1 MSSNSS
7 ESPIDFEKANENDT
21 IIELQLGDVISI
33 SNPLNDKL
41 NNQTFIIDYID
52 KSKTFLINVDTIER
66 IKLKINED
74 GIIGDG
80 NIVKIALLSRSD
92 SPSYARQN
100 DLLPGKW
107 INIYFGGEFPVIITG
122 EITNLEEDMIEVQ
135 TIDGDTLYINFDYKG
150 LPEDLPI
157 ENIEIRE
164 KPQKPRKPEILE
176 EGEILEDENNGN
188 VEEVELPELSRHL
201 ETMATEKIE
210 IAVPTKNI
218 KNQLRE
224 FIMRADQIKFGDEE
238 LGPIV
243 QYVDVKSHAQRY
255 SIEVQVS
262 DLLDELLST
271 VPNAQRTPRVLD
283 NIHIII
289 ERFKQL
295 RQNFSSFDQYG
306 NIDAVIAVDASYK
319 PLEYYFKKFKQN
331 LYWILPVVKNIKKIY
346 DANKLD
352 TDENPDIVN
361 IQLNTN
367 LAKIDEIIQNYESNT
382 LPTEQNNY
390 SALYNELNPSF
401 TPFDL
406 IGDENSGILSEKKV
420 NCDLNVI
427 IDNLEDMYSSIF
439 SNNSVRTR
447 RFVIEKYNLGLTK
460 LNTLNSTSS
469 QLITTRVNMTPN
481 DVLSIKSFITLP
493 EPAIK
498 FSTIN
503 LPGST
508 LIDKANLNLHFLNY
522 WEFLKKKTQV
532 NYILV
537 DNLDEPINFNDTNF
551 ANDIKSYLIDL
562 SSDNLQ
568 GLTRAQLYKK
578 FINILIPKIKVLFN
592 LMKKYITGRLS
603 IVDVVSYLEPFLIYS
618 DDLSYMQ
625 YIEITKFISEQI
637 SKSNQRYQERS
648 RMFMMLNKVKSIP
661 LVAKNAYSIINIL
674 SSKDN
679 LRQDVIEEGYDFQ
692 NVDNVFTNSEILR
705 KLIIK
710 DYSKLY
716 TTALSLQNVPL
727 MFPSEFSNLFDEEK
741 TKNEKLLKN
750 EEEKDSCKTM
760 ILSKY
765 YKSLDALNADNDKTI
780 YFDKKYD
787 KTNYGLL
794 DNYEKEIIKFT
805 PEELLIHITKDLM
818 NKKPFSEKE
827 AKYLINNDKN
837 GNYIPIN
844 EQEAN
849 YLANTLLDGHKKV
862 LDGQYAILYKGY
874 NENSNEEVD
883 YYVRRD
889 NKWELDNDMSKIINS
904 TESSI
909 LCNLQEKCISV
920 PTNNNLDDKCESI
933 KVDELG
939 IQNKLL
945 KDVINEFDTRY
956 KISKEEF
963 EKEIK
968 NKYDYFSHLIGILS
982 KMETNSMLK
991 YNNQK
996 YKLGAHVDED
1006 PSIKPISPY
1015 QKLLNLILNQKD
1027 FIKKQQDIIKFVN
1040 IYTRPAV
1047 EGFGPLNEL
1056 ESQHWLYCLTSNVPL
1071 LPRFKFDL
1079 AVVFVNDQPNYLNQL
1094 ELIKSRIGK
1103 LSDDGDW
1110 WTDEHSGWPICP
1122 VDFDVEEGYEEGFK
1136 ITTRA
1141 VMEDDA
1147 GNKIMLAETGKTI
1160 IYNTPQTKMISNIV
1174 NALSVAMGINMENQK
1189 EFIINNVV
1197 TAMSDTLES
1206 EEDYKEKIKH
1216 MAEKG
1221 SKMPSYKDFYN
1232 TSLLYF
1238 TLGMYLIATQTAIPP
1253 IKTRKTHPG
1262 CIRSF
1267 NGYPYEG
1274 AGDLSSLN
1282 YVACVAYDIR
1292 ESGEPWNVLRKR
1304 DTVISK
1310 LKKTVDEVL
1319 LNLPEVKRKF
1329 EEKTDYLLTSTAT
1342 EIPEEHD
1349 IAKWSQFLPPL
1360 IAFKIRHL
1368 VNISEEFKRTLI
1380 SQLRNGDNNQNE
1392 SILVICSKI
1401 IKFSL
1406 AIQEEIGN
1414 VVKKNH
1420 LLLQNSNNEPYLENA
1435 CCQTE
1440 HGESTIDYFI
1450 SKNPSIAE
1458 YNQIVTKLT
1467 NIIEDIKSYGKAAL
1481 LYSDINTKN
1490 IYPPVSNQFNEKT
1503 IYLAFIY
1510 FCKFKSLAL
1519 IPPDLIPICTG
1530 KPDSSLINPSD
1541 SLDRI
1546 IQKLKDDGRNY
1557 TNEQFLRLL
1566 QIIGRSNIVN
1576 INFDKTEISTIA
1588 RLLAL
1593 INSIDDENDEV
1604 VEPSLRELIK
1614 QTLDTFDIASP
1625 EYTMEIKDLN
1635 NFLIRSNESMR
1646 EELIEFIE
1654 KNSGSKITRSSLKKA
1669 REFINTLSIWST
1681 DESTRNEEIKISNEK
1696 MYNIVNFYKTFIEN
1710 FASIFPNIILN
1721 SVDHNSLFIPSY
1733 FGFSANHIKKLKSY
1747 FKNYYEK
1754 LNTFYGVPTLQN
1766 ILSTIQKTSKN
1777 LIKMAKE
1784 TPSFSTIKIGDRILK
1799 PVFDERTSKFLF
1811 EYYLLRVLIN
1821 YIELSDNEEMIV
1833 TEIRKEQEITDLF
1846 AVEYIE
1852 ERDTRVDL
1860 SMTTR
1865 PETETRLLYGN
1876 KKELRQNTSQLLV
1889 AFIEIMRNH
1898 KDSINISYEE
1908 IQDKVFK
1915 LREKEKNLITDRLKS
1930 LTDEERNID
1939 TILKINKLNQ
1949 YSKGLQKGLT
1959 VLDKDFYDEEQSFR
1973 DEMAK
1978 AEKIIRKKNNNATDE
1993 EIENLIEDYNA
2004 EQAVNDDI
2012 EQEVNDMEFMNEDF
2026 FNGNTDGVGAPEE
2039 EYEDYNDFDS

>member
-21 IIELQLGDVISI
+21 IIELQLGDVIKI
-33 SNPLNDKL
+33 TNPLNDKL

-52 KSKTFLINVDTIER
+52 KLKTFLINVDTIER

-80 NIVKIALLSRSD
+80 NIVKIALLSRSETA
-92 SPSYARQN
+92 SYAKQN

-107 INIYFGGEFPVIITG
+107 INIYFGGEFPVILTG
-122 EITNLEEDMIEVQ
+122 EITNLEEDMIEVR
-135 TIDGDTLYINFDYKG
+135 TIDGDILYINFDYKG

-176 EGEILEDENNGN
+176 DEGEILEEGEEARNIEEN
-188 VEEVELPELSRHL
+188 LPELARHY

-218 KNQLRE
+218 KNQLKE
-224 FIMRADQIKFGDEE
+224 FILRADQIKFGDEE

-243 QYVDVKSHAQRY
+243 QYVDVKEHAQRY

-271 VPNAQRTPRVLD
+271 IPNAQRTPRVLN

-295 RQNFSSFDQYG
+295 REHFSNFDQYG
-306 NIDAVIAVDASYK
+306 NINSAVVVEATTK
-319 PLEYYFKKFKQN
+319 PLETYFRKFKQN
-331 LYWILPVVKNIKKIY
+331 LYWILPVVKNIKKVY
-346 DANKLD
+346 DVNQLD
-352 TDENPDIVN
+352 SEENPDIVN
-361 IQLNTN
+361 IQLNTD

-382 LPTEQNNY
+382 MPTEQNNY
-390 SALYNELNPSF
+390 SALYNDLTPSF

-406 IGDENSGILSEKKV
+406 IGDENNSEILAEKKI

-439 SNNSVRTR
+439 SQNNIRTR
-447 RFVIEKYNLGLTK
+447 RFVIERYNLGLTK

-469 QLITTRVNMTPN
+469 RLITARVNMTPN
-481 DVLSIKSFITLP
+481 EILSIKSFITLP

-537 DNLDEPINFNDTNF
+537 DELNKGIEFNDSNF
-551 ANDIKSYLIDL
+551 ANDIKSYIIDL
-562 SSDNLQ
+562 TSDDLK
-568 GLTRAQLYKK
+568 GLTNSELYKK
-578 FINILIPKIKVLFN
+578 FINVLIPKIKVLFN

-603 IVDVVSYLEPFLIYS
+603 IVDVVSYLEPFLIYTE
-618 DDLSYMQ
+618 DLSYMQ

-637 SKSNQRYQERS
+637 SKSNQRYAERS
-648 RMFMMLNKVKSIP
+648 RMFMMLNRVKSTPIIT
-661 LVAKNAYSIINIL
+661 ANAYSLINIL
-674 SSKDN
+674 STKNS
-679 LRQDVIEEGYDFQ
+679 LRENVIEEGYDLQ
-692 NVDNVFTNSEILR
+692 DVEKVFTNSEILR
-705 KLIIK
+705 KIILK

-741 TKNEKLLKN
+741 KKNDSLLKN
-750 EEEKDSCKTM
+750 EQEKDSCKTM
-760 ILSKY
+760 TLSKY
-765 YKSLDALNADNDKTI
+765 YKSLDSLNADNGKII

-787 KTNYGLL
+787 KTNYGIL
-794 DNYEKEIIKFT
+794 DNYEKEIIKLT

-818 NKKPFSEKE
+818 NKNK
-827 AKYLINNDKN
+827 LT
-837 GNYIPIN
+837 

-862 LDGQYAILYKGY
+862 IDGQYAILYKGY
-874 NENSNEEVD
+874 NQNSNEEVD

-920 PTNNNLDDKCESI
+920 PTNNNMDDKCESI

-956 KISKEEF
+956 KISKEDF

-968 NKYDYFSHLIGILS
+968 EKYDYFSDIIGVLS

-991 YNNQK
+991 FNNQK
-996 YKLGAHVDED
+996 YKLGANIDED
-1006 PSIKPISPY
+1006 PSIKPISPN

-1027 FIKKQQDIIKFVN
+1027 FVKKQQDIIKFVN
-1040 IYTRPAV
+1040 IYTRPPV
-1047 EGFGPLNEL
+1047 EGFGPLNER
-1056 ESQHWLYCLTSNVPL
+1056 ESQFWLYCLISNVPL
-1071 LPRFKFDL
+1071 LPRFKFEL
-1079 AVVFVNDQPNYLNQL
+1079 AAVFVNDQPNYLNQL
-1094 ELIKSRIGK
+1094 EIIKSRIGK

-1110 WTDEHSGWPICP
+1110 WTDEHSGWPICH

-1136 ITTRA
+1136 ITTRS

-1147 GNKIMLAETGKTI
+1147 GNKIMSSETEKSI
-1160 IYNTPQTKMISNIV
+1160 IYNTPQTKMISNII

-1189 EFIINNVV
+1189 EFIINCVI

-1206 EEDYKEKIKH
+1206 ESDYKEKIRH

-1232 TSLLYF
+1232 MSLLYY
-1238 TLGMYLIATQTAIPP
+1238 TLGMFLIATQTAIPS

-1267 NGYPYEG
+1267 HGYPYEG

-1304 DTVISK
+1304 ETVISK

-1319 LNLPEVKRKF
+1319 LNLSEVKRKF
-1329 EEKTDYLLTSTAT
+1329 EEKTDYLLTNPATA
-1342 EIPEEHD
+1342 IPNEHD

-1360 IAFKIRHL
+1360 VPFKIRHL
-1368 VNISEEFKRTLI
+1368 VNISEEFKKTLTRD
-1380 SQLRNGDNNQNE
+1380 LRNGVSNQNE
-1392 SILVICSKI
+1392 SILVVCSKI

-1414 VVKKNH
+1414 VVKNNH
-1420 LLLQNSNNEPYLENA
+1420 LLLHNSNNEPYLENA

-1440 HGESTIDYFI
+1440 GRVSTIDYFI
-1450 SKNPSIAE
+1450 DKKPIIEE
-1458 YNQIVTKLT
+1458 YNQIVTRLT
-1467 NIIEDIKSYGKAAL
+1467 NIIEDITSYGEASL

-1490 IYPPVSNQFNEKT
+1490 IYPPLSNQFNEKT
-1503 IYLAFIY
+1503 IYMAFIY

-1519 IPPDLIPICTG
+1519 IPNDLIPICTG
-1530 KPDSSLINPSD
+1530 KPESTLINPND

-1546 IQKLKDDGRNY
+1546 IKKLKDDGRNY
-1557 TNEQFLRLL
+1557 TNDQFLRLL

-1576 INFDKTEISTIA
+1576 INFDITEISTIA
-1588 RLLAL
+1588 RLLDL
-1593 INSIDDENDEV
+1593 INSINDANDDV
-1604 VEPSLRELIK
+1604 VEPSLRELI
-1614 QTLDTFDIASP
+1614 TSALDTYDIANQESTR
-1625 EYTMEIKDLN
+1625 EVKDLN
-1635 NFLIRSNESMR
+1635 NFLIKQNELMR
-1646 EELIEFIE
+1646 EEIIEFIE
-1654 KNSGSKITRSSLKKA
+1654 KNSGSKITRSSIKKA
-1669 REFINTLSIWST
+1669 REFINNLSVWST
-1681 DESTRNEEIKISNEK
+1681 DESTRNEDIKISNDK

-1710 FASIFPNIILN
+1710 FVSIFPNIILN
-1721 SVDHNSLFIPSY
+1721 NVDHNSLFIPSY
-1733 FGFSANHIKKLKSY
+1733 FGFSANHIKKLKTY

-1754 LNTFYGVPTLQN
+1754 LNTFYGVPILQN
-1766 ILSTIQKTSKN
+1766 ILTTIQKTSLN
-1777 LIKMAKE
+1777 LNKMAKE
-1784 TPSFSTIKIGDRILK
+1784 TPSFSTIKIGDKIFK
-1799 PVFDERTSKFLF
+1799 PVFDERTSRFLF

-1833 TEIRKEQEITDLF
+1833 TEVRKEQEITDLF

-1860 SMTTR
+1860 SVTR
-1865 PETETRLLYGN
+1865 SETETILLFGN

-1898 KDSINISYEE
+1898 KDTINISYEE
-1908 IQDKVFK
+1908 IQDSVFK
-1915 LREKEKNLITDRLKS
+1915 LREKEKNSITDRLKN

-1959 VLDKDFYDEEQSFR
+1959 VLDKNFYDEEQEFR
-1973 DEMAK
+1973 DEMTK
-1978 AEKIIRKKNNNATDE
+1978 AETIIRKKNKNATDDD
-1993 EIENLIEDYNA
+1993 IEQLIEDYTT
-2004 EQAVNDDI
+2004 EQAVNDEI
-2012 EQEVNDMEFMNEDF
+2012 EEEVNDMEYMNEDF
-2026 FNGNTDGVGAPEE
+2026 YNGNTDGTGAPEE
-2039 EYEDYNDFDS
+2039 EYDDYNDFDA